1 MSEYSAEA
9 ASLVETLDSR
19 LDARAAEYFSGE
31 PNVEG
36 MLGYVQVRVEGYR
49 EAVDGIEALDP
60 PGEVADLHETFR
72 KVLGELLVA
81 EEARAGFAETV
92 TSVDELDL
100 VWEGPEA
107 QAIRVAEEKA
117 IVLCYAAQSQFDQTE
132 QREAFAGVPW
142 MPTKL
147 REVVRVALNCP

>member
-1 MSEYSAEA
+1 MG
-9 ASLVETLDSR
+9 TLDSR
-19 LDARAAEYFSGE
+19 LDARAEEDFSGE

-36 MLGYVQVRVEGYR
+36 MLGYVRVRVKGYR
-49 EAVDGIEALDP
+49 EAVDGIGALDP
-60 PGEVADLHETFR
+60 PEEVAGLHETLR

-81 EEARAGFAETV
+81 EEARAAFTETV

-107 QAIRVAEEKA
+107 EAIRIAEEKA
-117 IVLCYAAQSQFDQTE
+117 IVLCLAAQAQFDETE
-132 QREAFAGVPW
+132 QREAFAGVSW
-142 MPTKL
+142 MPTEL